1 MTNRIVQLVDDDGNN
16 CYPLTGGTGPDT
28 VSTETIQDSAVTS
41 DKIADEAVT
50 SEKIDFTT
58 LNGDINTVAIADG
71 AVTTAKLDMAGLLNV
86 FYPVGSYYETRDTS
100 FDPNTAWGGTWVKD
114 TSGRVTVSVNPSDT
128 DFNIINKTGG
138 NKTNSHSHTY
148 GIRASRYY
156 GALTDYVALMD
167 STTENWKTAVVGGN
181 GTQRRNSNASA
192 TTSSQNQEYIYQRA
206 STTSTS
212 VSTLQPYITVVRWY
226 RTA

>member
-58 LNGDINTVAIADG
+58 LNGDINTAAIADG
-71 AVTTAKLDMAGLLNV
+71 AVTTAKLDMTGLLNV

-114 TSGRVTVSVNPSDT
+114 TSGRVTVSMNPSDT
-128 DFNIINKTGG
+128 DFSTVNKTGG

-148 GIRASRYY
+148 GVRASEYY
-156 GALTDYVALMD
+156 GALTNFWVMD
-167 STTENWKTAVVGGN
+167 STTDNWKAAVTGGN
-181 GTQRRNSNASA
+181 GTIARNQSL
-192 TTSSQNQEYIYQRA
+192 TTSSTSQNQSYMYQRA